1 MRLINS
7 SIRGVL
13 ATDMLRTSTLSATSK
28 SVMKQLS
35 RKQQRARERQF
46 FLREELLMAQY
57 DLAQRWKD
65 KAIAE
70 KKAHQALTMLL
81 EEMAKPKLVKRRRR
95 SHRKARENA
104 VNDYPLTQFAGRQVL
119 VRFVESAAGVPE
131 SQVFASCA
139 I

>member
-7 SIRGVL
+7 SVRGVL
-13 ATDMLRTSTLSATSK
+13 ATDMLRTSTLSAPYLSA
-28 SVMKQLS
+28 MKQLS

-46 FLREELLMAQY
+46 FLREDLLMAKY

-70 KKAHQALTMLL
+70 KEAHQALALMLQ
-81 EEMAKPKLVKRRRR
+81 EMTKPKMVKRRRS
-95 SHRKARENA
+95 SHRKARGNA

-119 VRFVESAAGVPE
+119 VRFVESTAGVPE
-131 SQVFASCA
+131 TQVFASCA